1 MMEQC
6 SEMSLNWTL

>member
-6 SEMSLNWTL
+6 SKMSLNWTL